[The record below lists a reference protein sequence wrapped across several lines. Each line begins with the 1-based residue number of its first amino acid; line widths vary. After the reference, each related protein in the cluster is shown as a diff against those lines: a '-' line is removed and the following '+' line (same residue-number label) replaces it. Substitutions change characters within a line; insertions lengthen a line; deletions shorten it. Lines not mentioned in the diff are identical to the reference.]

1 MGGTTKV
8 LPKLRTCCLKYF
20 GNQPLKPR
28 GMHEAKTQRSSLF
41 ECSLY
46 NKSINIRVGWYADS
60 GQRASWQSWGHKYHR
75 RKFHS
80 KDNSFSY
87 NNRTGLQTL
96 NFHYC
101 YFYTFSYIFVHT
113 ENNNNGSL
121 EFGALCDCCT
131 ASTCQKSTLSVKS
144 KEITIHRRLLPGR

>member
-46 NKSINIRVGWYADS
+46 YKSINIRVQGRGPVGKVGDTNIIEENS
-60 GQRASWQSWGHKYHR
+60 TQKII
-75 RKFHS
+75 HS
-80 KDNSFSY
+80 P
-87 NNRTGLQTL
+87 TTIAQ
-96 NFHYC
+96 
-101 YFYTFSYIFVHT
+101 
-113 ENNNNGSL
+113 GSKL
-121 EFGALCDCCT
+121 
-131 ASTCQKSTLSVKS
+131 
-144 KEITIHRRLLPGR
+144 